1 MSCGFVAA
9 SDLPLVLQAVGEL
22 DRELTQLTRHASVLD
37 TPVPTRDYATIL
49 RKLRASVGRTSHAM
63 GLVQERVLDSTS
75 ELSVDRLASSY
86 RGRAVVL
93 RLQLQELR
101 LTEPEVV
108 QHLWPAPGRFHSLDD
123 MSSFVCDRIG
133 RVNAGLVAARH
144 DAAKDD
150 HRALVAAVAKAEHQL
165 LEIGRDND
173 LVCFLAAG
181 AAMTSPRFRTA
192 CRVIAA
198 LLGVPLAP
206 EHSPASALGPPASDA
221 TSDSEE
227 D

>member
-1 MSCGFVAA
+1 
-9 SDLPLVLQAVGEL
+9 
-22 DRELTQLTRHASVLD
+22 
-37 TPVPTRDYATIL
+37 
-49 RKLRASVGRTSHAM
+49 M
-63 GLVQERVLDSTS
+63 GIVRERVLDSTS
-75 ELSVDRLASSY
+75 ELSVDRRESSY
-86 RGRAVVL
+86 RARAVVL

-101 LTEPEVV
+101 LAESEVV

-133 RVNAGLVAARH
+133 RVNAGLVTARH
-144 DAAKDD
+144 EVAKDD
-150 HRALVAAVAKAEHQL
+150 HRALIAAVAKAEYQL
-165 LEIGRDND
+165 VEIGRDHD

-198 LLGVPLAP
+198 LLGVPLAT
-206 EHSPASALGPPASDA
+206 ERSPALALDPPASDA
-221 TSDSEE
+221 TSNSEE